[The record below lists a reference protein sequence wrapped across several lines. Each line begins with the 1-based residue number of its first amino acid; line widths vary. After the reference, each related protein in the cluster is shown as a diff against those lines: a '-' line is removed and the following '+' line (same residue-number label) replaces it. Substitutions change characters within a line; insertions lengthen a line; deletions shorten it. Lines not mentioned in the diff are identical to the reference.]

1 MGLFVLYV
9 RCQQAYSI
17 ALSTGKDQKWQDW
30 TTAHLLVVKFYRGYM
45 YATSLHI
52 LQMLFNLSFTICFN
66 IAAVCCHLKSVDFK
80 VKLKAPL
87 QGIHIMITIS
97 YKKALFFFL
106 KNRSE
111 NGNCSYTGAPDKST
125 LKGHLDTSVLKLLPY
140 KTIKYAPHKY
150 R

>member
-1 MGLFVLYV
+1 
-9 RCQQAYSI
+9 
-17 ALSTGKDQKWQDW
+17 
-30 TTAHLLVVKFYRGYM
+30 M

-80 VKLKAPL
+80 PL

-97 YKKALFFFL
+97 YKKALLFFL

>member
-1 MGLFVLYV
+1 
-9 RCQQAYSI
+9 
-17 ALSTGKDQKWQDW
+17 
-30 TTAHLLVVKFYRGYM
+30 M

-97 YKKALFFFL
+97 YKKALFFFFF
-106 KNRSE
+106 KIE
-111 NGNCSYTGAPDKST
+111 VKMEIAVT
-125 LKGHLDTSVLKLLPY
+125 LELQ
-140 KTIKYAPHKY
+140 IKAH
-150 R
+150 

>member
-1 MGLFVLYV
+1 
-9 RCQQAYSI
+9 
-17 ALSTGKDQKWQDW
+17 
-30 TTAHLLVVKFYRGYM
+30 M

-52 LQMLFNLSFTICFN
+52 LEMLFNLSFMICFN

-80 VKLKAPL
+80 VKLKAP
-87 QGIHIMITIS
+87 QRGIQIMITIS
-97 YKKALFFFL
+97 YKKAPFFFL

-125 LKGHLDTSVLKLLPY
+125 FKGHLDTSVLKLIPY